1 VTFVKVVSAGGCTWL
16 SGIGIGRSADTDPED
31 PPHVMETPARARSGG
46 KHPRRGGSVKAVV
59 DEQAVIDGTLRTSRS
74 PDDLPARCERIVQE
88 FAVAPH
94 SAGTGGRP

>member
-1 VTFVKVVSAGGCTWL
+1 
-16 SGIGIGRSADTDPED
+16 
-31 PPHVMETPARARSGG
+31 
-46 KHPRRGGSVKAVV
+46 VKAVV